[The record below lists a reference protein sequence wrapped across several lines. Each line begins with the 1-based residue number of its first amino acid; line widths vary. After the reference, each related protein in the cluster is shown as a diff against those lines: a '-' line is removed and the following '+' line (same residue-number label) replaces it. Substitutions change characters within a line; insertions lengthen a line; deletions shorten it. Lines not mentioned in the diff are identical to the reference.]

1 MTASQP
7 EKRRGGRPRSPNKRT
22 AHIMVRVTPAEK
34 QLLLERAGARGAAR
48 YMRALA
54 LGPRPR
60 VPRQIPELNQA
71 AWIELAATTGDVKQH
86 PAAPNRN
93 SPLTTDKPSVA
104 NESVHNC

>member
-54 LGPRPR
+54 LGARPR

-71 AWIELAATTGDVKQH
+71 AWIELAATIGDLKQL
-86 PAAPNRN
+86 AAAANQN
-93 SPLTTDKPSVA
+93 AILDAEEVA
-104 NESVHNC
+104 IGRAH